1 MRESSPEGTRVPL
14 VRASCVEKMLFFF
27 FLPGTIYRQVDQI
40 DQIFDISRIRT
51 APRGKPRV
59 RKLFSFSRIIII
71 IIG

>member
-27 FLPGTIYRQVDQI
+27 FLPGTIYRQVDL

-59 RKLFSFSRIIII
+59 RKPFSFSRIIII